1 MCESVCWPETNRLP
15 DFSPAEVSIFRFS
28 AGLQFGVCNHGDPCA
43 SPQKNEKKNFFF
55 FFLFFL
61 GPQPWDTEV
70 PRLGVES
77 KPQGWKQ
84 SCSCRPTPQPQE
96 HWLWAAP
103 VTYAAACGNAGSLT
117 HRVRPGM
124 ELAFSWILVRLLTCW
139 ATTGT
144 LRKTLL
150 ERGNIRKVIVNEEPM
165 AFHWLSPWQERK
177 VFLCV
182 KAPLFWFPNSI

>member
-1 MCESVCWPETNRLP
+1 MKVSVDLKQTDCRISLQQRWVYSGSVQNCNLG
-15 DFSPAEVSIFRFS
+15 S
-28 AGLQFGVCNHGDPCA
+28 ATMGIHVQV
-43 SPQKNEKKNFFF
+43 PQKNEKKTFFF
-55 FFLFFL
+55 FFFFL

-144 LRKTLL
+144 PRKTLL

-182 KAPLFWFPNSI
+182 KAPLFWSPNSI